1 MMATEYVV
9 MPQDIQ
15 ARRRERGQM
24 KTYQFTVVI
33 EPDEEAFHAF
43 VPALPGCHTFGL
55 TVDEAR
61 ANIAEAMEL
70 HIESMQE
77 DGESIPV
84 EREPL
89 FITRLSVP
97 VTA

>member
-1 MMATEYVV
+1 
-9 MPQDIQ
+9 
-15 ARRRERGQM
+15 M

-43 VPALPGCHTFGL
+43 VPALPGCHTFGM
-55 TVDEAR
+55 TIDEVR
-61 ANIAEAMEL
+61 ANITEAMEL

-77 DGESIPV
+77 DGEMIPV

>member
-1 MMATEYVV
+1 
-9 MPQDIQ
+9 
-15 ARRRERGQM
+15 M

-33 EPDEEAFHAF
+33 EPDEEVFHAF
-43 VPALPGCHTFGL
+43 VPALPGCHTFGM
-55 TVDEAR
+55 TVDEVR
-61 ANIAEAMEL
+61 ANIVEAMEL
-70 HIESMQE
+70 HIEGMQE
-77 DGESIPV
+77 DGEPIPV